1 LRKFLRKLNFNKRK
15 TIENWDNDVSTFSNF
30 EQDIENSL
38 DDPIKKM
45 EKAFW

>member
-1 LRKFLRKLNFNKRK
+1 MNTFFTVYSKE

-38 DDPIKKM
+38 DDPINKM
-45 EKAFW
+45 EMAFW